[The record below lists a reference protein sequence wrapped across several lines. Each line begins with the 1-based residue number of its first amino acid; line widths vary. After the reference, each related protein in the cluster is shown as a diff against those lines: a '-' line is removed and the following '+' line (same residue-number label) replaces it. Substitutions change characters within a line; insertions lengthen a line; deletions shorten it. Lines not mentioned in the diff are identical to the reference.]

1 VNASS
6 VGLVPDAAKVS
17 GSRWAQPFRPGCA
30 IGATIPDLVV
40 SQVSRIGPGSPLRR
54 WALKKP
60 GAMLPLPCRRPAA
73 PARTG

>member
-17 GSRWAQPFRPGCA
+17 GSRGAQPDRLRCA

-40 SQVSRIGPGSPLRR
+40 SPSLAPRGSARNPTGSDKEEWEEITVGLSSASIG
-54 WALKKP
+54 
-60 GAMLPLPCRRPAA
+60 
-73 PARTG
+73 